1 VIAGSSLLAGKDS
14 GSSRDEFKII
24 AVSSVA
30 SIFEWFDF
38 FLYGSLAV
46 IISRNFFSG
55 VNDTTAFVLALLTFA
70 AGFAVRPFGA
80 IVFGFLGDL
89 WGRKRTFMITLG
101 LMGGATF
108 AVGLL
113 PTYRQIG
120 AAAPWILVVLRMMQ
134 GLSVGGVY
142 GGAAVY
148 VAEHVPQRRRG
159 YFTSWIQITATV
171 GMALSLIVIYAA
183 RTVLGEAEFGAWGW
197 RVPFLLSSVLLA
209 ITMIIQLRLSESPV
223 YARMKAAKTSSSRP
237 WRDAFGNWRNLRLI
251 LIVLF
256 GAVVG
261 QAVIW
266 YTAQFYALF
275 FLERVLKVDGAL
287 TNVLMAVALV
297 ISTPLYVVFGGLSD
311 KIGRRPVILGACL
324 LAALTYS
331 PLFKALAFAANPALT
346 RAIATAP
353 LSVVA
358 DKRECSFQFDPIGK
372 ATFSTSCD
380 IARSFLARAGVSYE
394 TVTGPPGAVATL
406 KAGGQM
412 LDSFRGEHLPPKELA
427 AQRLEWEKKARAL
440 ISAAGY
446 PLQADPGKV
455 NIPLVLLILTVIM
468 SLGAMVY
475 GPIAALL
482 TEVFPAK
489 VRYTSM
495 SLPYH
500 LAIGWCGGFLPTIA
514 FAIVAATGN
523 IFSGLW
529 YTLAL
534 SGFTFVF
541 GAIFLPETKNSD
553 ITA

>member
-1 VIAGSSLLAGKDS
+1 VIAGNSVPADEAS
-14 GSSRDEFKII
+14 GSSRGEFKII

-30 SIFEWFDF
+30 SVFEWFDF

-46 IISRNFFSG
+46 IIGRNFFSG

-89 WGRKRTFMITLG
+89 WGRKRTFLITLG
-101 LMGGATF
+101 LMGCATF

-120 AAAPWILVVLRMMQ
+120 AAAPWILVVLRMLQ
-134 GLSVGGVY
+134 GLSLGGVY

-171 GMALSLIVIYAA
+171 GMALSLIVVYAA
-183 RTVLGEAEFGAWGW
+183 RTVLGESEFGAWGW
-197 RVPFLLSSVLLA
+197 RVPFLLSSILLA

-223 YARMKAAKTSSSRP
+223 YARMKAARTSSSRP

-394 TVTGPPGAVATL
+394 TVAGPPGSIATL
-406 KAGGQM
+406 RAGSET
-412 LDSFRGEHLPPKELA
+412 LESFRGEQLPAKELA
-427 AQRLEWEKKARAL
+427 AQRLDWEKKARSL

-446 PLQADPGKV
+446 PLQADTSKV

-534 SGFTFVF
+534 AAFTFVF
-541 GAIFLPETKNSD
+541 GVIFLPETKNAD

>member
-1 VIAGSSLLAGKDS
+1 MIADKPLLASGHAGSA
-14 GSSRDEFKII
+14 RAEFKII
-24 AVSSVA
+24 AVSSIA
-30 SIFEWFDF
+30 SVFEWFDF

-46 IISRNFFSG
+46 IISRNFFSN
-55 VNDTTAFVLALLTFA
+55 VNETSAFVLALLTFA

-80 IVFGFLGDL
+80 IVFGFIGDL
-89 WGRKRTFMITLG
+89 WGRKNTFLITLG

-120 AAAPWILVVLRMMQ
+120 AAAPWILVILRMLQ

-148 VAEHVPQRRRG
+148 VAEHVPQHRRG
-159 YFTSWIQITATV
+159 FFTSWIQITATI
-171 GMALSLIVIYAA
+171 GMALSLIVIFTA
-183 RTVLGEAEFGAWGW
+183 RTIIGEVDFGNWGW
-197 RVPFLLSSVLLA
+197 RVPFLMSSVLLA
-209 ITMIIQLRLSESPV
+209 VTIAIQLRLSESPV
-223 YARMKAAKTSSSRP
+223 YTRMKASRTSSTRP
-237 WRDAFGNWRNLRLI
+237 WSDAFGNWRNLRLI
-251 LIVLF
+251 LIALF
-256 GAVVG
+256 GAMVG

-266 YTAQFYALF
+266 YTAQFYVLF

-287 TNVLMAVALV
+287 TNILMAVALV
-297 ISTPLYVVFGGLSD
+297 VSTPLYVAFGALSD

-324 LAALTYS
+324 LAALSYS
-331 PLFKALAFAANPALT
+331 PLFKALTYAANPALS

-353 LSVVA
+353 LIVVA
-358 DKRECSFQFDPIGK
+358 DKRECSFQFDPVGK
-372 ATFSTSCD
+372 ATFSSSCD

-394 TVTGPPGAVATL
+394 TVAGPPGAVATL
-406 KAGGQM
+406 RAQDRTLESFHGEQM
-412 LDSFRGEHLPPKELA
+412 PAKTLA
-427 AQRLEWEKKARAL
+427 EQRLGWEKAARAF

-446 PLQADPGKV
+446 PTQADARNV
-455 NIPLVLLILTVIM
+455 NIPLVLIILITIM

-475 GPIAALL
+475 GPMAALL
-482 TEVFPAK
+482 TELFPAK

-495 SLPYH
+495 SFPYH

-534 SGFTFVF
+534 SAFTFVF
-541 GAIFLPETKNSD
+541 GVFFLPETKNAD